1 MADWPKDNRVTD
13 VKISE
18 QTHAEAMKIAR
29 STQRPG
35 QTKEQ
40 TKLIAQGIE
49 KGIAEYKKQQKVKAR
64 ERDKQRKKDLRAKAT
79 SEDVVESTAGKK
91 PYQWLY
97 WLPWLG
103 MAVTVFYFAVL
114 PQLSQ

>member
-1 MADWPKDNRVTD
+1 MTD

-18 QTHAEAMKIAR
+18 QTHAEAMKIAK
-29 STQRPG
+29 STQKPG

-64 ERDKQRKKDLRAKAT
+64 ERDKQRKKDLRAKA
-79 SEDVVESTAGKK
+79 SPEDADESSAGIQ
-91 PYQWLY
+91 PYNLLY

-103 MAVTVFYFAVL
+103 IAVTVFYFVVL
-114 PQLSQ
+114 PRLTQ